1 MSTTRMSFGAV
12 LGSVQSAATTITST
26 LDAATGAVGMLTAFV
41 SKASDEQR
49 VRHIADKEDFV
60 ENLIIERAE
69 MRSVAAL
76 KAEKFMGKSP
86 EHQRH
91 FKAAYESFE
100 ALLRTPEELEA
111 KRAAVSPSN
120 P

>member
-49 VRHIADKEDFV
+49 IRHVADKEDFI
-60 ENLIIERAE
+60 ENLVLERAE
-69 MRSVAAL
+69 MRSIANI
-76 KAEKFMGKSP
+76 KAEKFMAKSGD
-86 EHQRH
+86 HTKH
-91 FKAAYESFE
+91 FKSAYDRFSE
-100 ALLRTPEELEA
+100 LLRTPEELERM
-111 KRAAVSPSN
+111 RAAVTSE
-120 P
+120 

>member
-49 VRHIADKEDFV
+49 VRHVADKEDFV
-60 ENLIIERAE
+60 ENLIMERAE
-69 MRSVAAL
+69 MRSIACL
-76 KAEKFMGKSP
+76 KAEKFITKSAD
-86 EHQRH
+86 HAKH
-91 FKAAYESFE
+91 YGAAYAAFE
-100 ALLRTPEELEA
+100 QLLRTPEELEA
-111 KRAAVSPSN
+111 KGKLVASKE
-120 P
+120 

>member
-49 VRHIADKEDFV
+49 IRHVADKEDFI
-60 ENLIIERAE
+60 ENLIMERAE
-69 MRSVAAL
+69 MRSVANL
-76 KAEKFMGKSP
+76 KAEKFLSKSAD
-86 EHQRH
+86 HAKH
-91 FKAAYESFE
+91 YTAAYRSFE
-100 ALLRTPEELEA
+100 SLLRTPEELEA
-111 KRAAVSPSN
+111 KKALAAVEE
-120 P
+120 